1 MKANMFARPEIR
13 SAMQGFVLV
22 DLYTDGTDDA
32 SRVNGEFEEK
42 TCGTVAIPYYAIFDA
57 DGKVLATFPS
67 LTRNPQEFLTFLN
80 TPSGVKSARTSIR
93 ATG

>member
-1 MKANMFARPEIR
+1 MKANMFTRPEIR

-32 SRVNGEFEEK
+32 SRVNQEFEEK
-42 TCGTVAIPYYAIFDA
+42 TFGTVAIPYYAIFDV

-67 LTRNPQEFLTFLN
+67 LTRDPHEFLAFLN